1 MKAEKV
7 FLYVWNSKEPLIV
20 FESEAQKYLLEISKN
35 IEADFFSNLS
45 AHFTHAEQTEITKLA
60 AQKLHEQLTLIPNP
74 VPFSQLKNAW
84 NQVCQDYHQ
93 NQHWGFI
100 PHKKTAP
107 APIIENPE
115 QKKIQKQ
122 LRSYIWT
129 AFQSLI
135 ILKVT
140 IYYFGLKFAKDTSTE
155 NKIILICAIAFSAG
169 SLLFFAIRK
178 SKNE

>member
-1 MKAEKV
+1 MRAEKV
-7 FLYVWNSKEPLIV
+7 FLQTWNQLKPLII
-20 FESEAQKYLLEISKN
+20 FESEAGKYLLEISKN

-45 AHFTHAEQTEITKLA
+45 AHFSQEEQTEITQLA
-60 AQKLHEQLTLIPNP
+60 SQKLYQRITSLPSPIS
-74 VPFSQLKNAW
+74 FSQLQLAW

-100 PHKKTAP
+100 PRKKTAP
-107 APIIENPE
+107 TLIIENPE

-122 LRSYIWT
+122 LRGYIWT

-135 ILKVT
+135 IMKVT